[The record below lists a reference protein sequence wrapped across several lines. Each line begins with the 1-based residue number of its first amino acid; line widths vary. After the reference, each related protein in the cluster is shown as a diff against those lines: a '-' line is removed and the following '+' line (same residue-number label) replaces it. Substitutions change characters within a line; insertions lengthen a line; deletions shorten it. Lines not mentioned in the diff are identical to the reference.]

1 MTAGGAD
8 RAARLMVE
16 LGEAAQGGARVPD
29 FFLVGMPKCGTTA
42 LYRMLRTHPGLFM
55 PPMKEPHFLSRS
67 PEEERRGRRVP
78 RTLDAYLDLF
88 AGAAPGQLTGE
99 GSTSYL
105 FSPVAPERIGRLN
118 PGARAIAILR
128 EPAAFLRS
136 VHLQLYESHIET
148 EPDLAT
154 ALALEPQ
161 RREQAAD
168 LWGRMLLYSEHL
180 RWTEQL
186 RRYHEALGPERVLV
200 LIYDDVRADNQGAVR
215 QTARFLGIDD
225 EFELQPVE
233 ANATV
238 YRRDSRVGGAVRRL
252 TTRRARV
259 GKAARRMTRFV
270 PPRVRRKALVGIHRA
285 LEVREPPPVDEELM
299 ARLRVR
305 FAGEVAAAGDYL
317 GRDLLELW
325 GYPAAGARSAPP

>member
-1 MTAGGAD
+1 MTAGGAGG
-8 RAARLMVE
+8 AARLMDE

-42 LYRMLRTHPGLFM
+42 LYKMLRMHPGLFM

-78 RTLDAYLDLF
+78 DTLDAYLELF
-88 AGAAPGQLTGE
+88 AGAAPSQLTGE

-105 FSPVAPERIGRLN
+105 FSSVAPERIARIN
-118 PGARAIAILR
+118 PDARAIAIVR

-136 VHLQLYESHIET
+136 VHLQLYESGIET

-161 RREQAAD
+161 RRAEAAD
-168 LWGRMLLYSEHL
+168 LWERMLLYSDHL

-186 RRYHEALGPERVLV
+186 RRYHEALGDDRVLT
-200 LIYDDVRADNQGAVR
+200 LIYDDVRADNRGTLRRVAG
-215 QTARFLGIDD
+215 FLGIDD
-225 EFELQPVE
+225 EFEPQRVE

-238 YRRDSRVGGAVRRL
+238 YRRDSRVGAAVRRL

-270 PPRVRRKALVGIHRA
+270 PPRMRRKALVGIHRA
-285 LEVREPPPVDEELM
+285 LEVREPPPVDERLM
-299 ARLRVR
+299 AELRTR

-317 GRDLLELW
+317 GRDLLGLW
-325 GYPAAGARSAPP
+325 GYPEAGARPAAR